1 MKTEKITIH
10 DIARELKIAASTV
23 SRALNNHPKISRAT
37 KEKVFLA
44 AEKLGYKTNIVKL
57 NMVSQNKVI
66 ALILPETKTLY
77 SQLLIETIQKLADIE
92 GFLIMLLPTNEK
104 LETELKYVKL
114 LENMGISGLI
124 VSLIPLKLFLPLDI
138 ESAN

>member
-1 MKTEKITIH
+1 
-10 DIARELKIAASTV
+10 
-23 SRALNNHPKISRAT
+23 
-37 KEKVFLA
+37 
-44 AEKLGYKTNIVKL
+44 
-57 NMVSQNKVI
+57 MVSQNKVI

-124 VSLIPLKLFLPLDI
+124 VSLSLESENANHFNSFLEKKIPVILLDRVDYNFQSI
-138 ESAN
+138 KIVTDNFSSTD